1 MVTCYY
7 ICADSVYSDK
17 RCSPAF
23 EEIGCIKGDRSEL
36 KSYVEAKKDFCRD
49 QKAISY
55 LSFRYSIDKNTVL
68 YVKDDRNDRNE
79 DIVGC
84 CSINIVDKRIFIHG
98 ICVPDGEMKGIGTL
112 LLTKIKELALLLKV
126 ERIILSADPSVQGF
140 YEKSGFTK
148 NTTTSRNTGMTYI
161 VKGGKKIKGKKS
173 NRTHMKTNSYKREY
187 ICKKNKTR
195 RTKKNDK

>member
-55 LSFRYSIDKNTVL
+55 SAFKHTIDKNTVL
-68 YVKDDRNDRNE
+68 YVKDDRNE

-84 CSINIVDKRIFIHG
+84 CSINISVGIIIIYG

-126 ERIILSADPSVQGF
+126 ERIILSADSSVQGF
-140 YEKSGFTK
+140 YKKSGFTK
-148 NTTTSRNTGMTYI
+148 NTTTSHNTGMTFI

-173 NRTHMKTNSYKREY
+173 NRTHKKTNSYKREY
-187 ICKKNKTR
+187 ICKKNKTH
-195 RTKKNDK
+195 RTKKNDT